1 MAYLMVMKFKWPYW
15 LALYVC
21 RALIR
26 LDVIS
31 LNTGARFVS
40 RFTYLER
47 DK

>member
-1 MAYLMVMKFKWPYW
+1 MARMVSKYKWPYW
-15 LALYVC
+15 LALYTC
-21 RALIR
+21 RAMVR
-26 LDVIS
+26 LRVIS